1 MVAALAMT
9 KQSSDRVQPT
19 QETAVSYTYYDYLDL
34 PPGASPVQIEA
45 NYVALLERFGYGTTD
60 AGQDMSGLV
69 RMIHAA
75 YETLSNL
82 EARRR
87 YDTELQQEAAM
98 ADAELKATLDQQAS
112 PTARRVQNPPVAL
125 RNALASVAA

>member
-1 MVAALAMT
+1 M
-9 KQSSDRVQPT
+9 
-19 QETAVSYTYYDYLDL
+19 SYTYYDYLDL

-45 NYVALLERFGYGTTD
+45 NYIALLERFGYGTTD

-69 RMIHAA
+69 RMIHSA
-75 YETLSNL
+75 YETLSNQD
-82 EARRR
+82 ARRR
-87 YDTELQQEAAM
+87 YDADLAQESAM

-112 PTARRVQNPPVAL
+112 GMPRRVQNPPAAL